1 MIQTIL
7 AFGEAMFPEWRSVLD
22 RDYESDVHRLNQNL
36 KLKGDSLLDAS
47 VPPHT
52 FVGNIDEMVPGD
64 CILLLGINPKRNHD
78 EKFQRVN
85 IDLPMSCITKYRET
99 NDLNALQ
106 PLWDFQTKY
115 FLLDER
121 NRTYFNKYG
130 DWLGKHWF
138 RDTYD
143 LYEGN
148 KSKQMVCHKH
158 LVEVDTVQYF
168 SHKTGLH
175 PEILADLIQTDPA
188 LKTHM
193 EMIESIIAK
202 IQPKWVQVT
211 GKSGWVIIERLFG
224 IGDFVDVNPGEKK
237 GTEIRMGHVK
247 IGERVMPVLMHKFFG
262 SMAGVN
268 SNAEKELVAEAWKKW
283 LALRI

>member
-1 MIQTIL
+1 MVQTIL
-7 AFGEAMFPEWRSVLD
+7 PFGEAMFPEWRSVLD

-99 NDLNALQ
+99 NDLNVLQ

-143 LYEGN
+143 NYEGN

-168 SHKTGLH
+168 SHKTGLN

-193 EMIESIIAK
+193 EMIENIITK
-202 IQPKWVQVT
+202 MQPKWVQVT

-268 SNAEKELVAEAWKKW
+268 SNVEKELVAGAWKEW
-283 LALRI
+283 LELRI